1 MTINMTLV
9 MLVLSLIVVLYLIYR
24 IQKVGTKNKLNVYF
38 EILNMLLVVYLIGLI
53 LQILFSKTNI
63 NPMYFDFI
71 TYTAVVF
78 VPVVIYAISQEYG
91 RKNKIKIKYLTI
103 LPIITLLVL
112 WTNDLHGLFYE
123 KYSTIIF
130 EVRYGPYFYIYMI
143 YSYSLLFISFI
154 KLIVSSSKK
163 SGFLTPQTGLIILGV
178 LAPVLPNVLG
188 TLKLISMS
196 IYITP
201 IMFTATAICFY
212 IAIIKLKALNIIPVT
227 LRTVIDNMSDGFVV
241 ISEDGTIAD
250 LNNTFLRKFGEL
262 KEFKNKDNL
271 FEVLSK
277 SDIVDFNMFKSHIKE
292 AKDKNGIITKE
303 YHLVKGTYDKYFE
316 IDFQP
321 VKSKDGKENVA
332 TMLLIRDITQA
343 KRDMEIMMK
352 NESLVMLGELAG
364 GVAHDINTPIS
375 AIKSGLLIF
384 KDIVKSEDEKML
396 LERMDSCANKI
407 VTLTN
412 SLRNQIRNIG
422 SDVVTDVSIT
432 TVVTDLAV
440 IIHNELTKHKVKL
453 NTEIKDELIVEGN
466 QAKLS
471 QVVTNIVI
479 NAIQAYEDRGGEVNL
494 KVYKDKNNAV
504 ISVEDFAGGI
514 PEYIKNNIGKN
525 ILTTKGVSGT
535 GFGLYMAYSVIQGA
549 FGGNITFDTVEG
561 HGTIFYITIP
571 VYKEVIE

>member
-9 MLVLSLIVVLYLIYR
+9 MLVLSLFVVMYFIYK
-24 IQKVGTKNKLNVYF
+24 IQKIDTKNKLNIYF
-38 EILNMLLVVYLIGLI
+38 AVLNMLLVVYLIGLI
-53 LQILFSKTNI
+53 LQIIFSKTTI

-78 VPVVIYAISQEYG
+78 IPVVIFAISQEYG
-91 RKNKIKIKYLTI
+91 RGTKIKIGYLTI
-103 LPIITLLVL
+103 LPIISLLIL
-112 WTNDLHGLFYE
+112 WTNDLHGMFYN
-123 KYSTIIF
+123 KYSTIIS
-130 EVRYGPYFYIYMI
+130 EVKYGPYFYIYMI
-143 YSYSLLFISFI
+143 YSYSLLVISFI
-154 KLIVSSSKK
+154 KLIISSTKK

-188 TLKLISMS
+188 TLKIIDMS
-196 IYITP
+196 IYVTP

-227 LRTVIDNMSDGFVV
+227 LRTVIDNMSDAFVV

-250 LNNTFLRKFGEL
+250 LNNTFLDKFKPL
-262 KEFKNKDNL
+262 KEIKNKDNL
-271 FEVLSK
+271 LDILSK
-277 SDIVDFNMFKSHIKE
+277 TDIIDFKEFETHIAE
-292 AKDKNGIITKE
+292 AKEKQTTITKE
-303 YHLVKGTYDKYFE
+303 YHIEKGAFDKYFE

-321 VKSKDGKENVA
+321 VKSKDGKEYVA
-332 TMLLIRDITQA
+332 TLLLLRDVTQT
-343 KRDMEIMMK
+343 KKDMEIMMK

-384 KDIVKSEDEKML
+384 KDIMKSDDEKML
-396 LERMDSCANKI
+396 LERMDSCADKI

-422 SDVVTDVSIT
+422 SDVVTDISIT
-432 TVVTDLAV
+432 TVINDLSV

-453 NTEIKDELIVEGN
+453 NTEIKEELVVQGN

-479 NAIQAYEDRGGEVNL
+479 NAIQAYENRGGDVNL
-494 KVYKDKNNAV
+494 TVYKENKNAV
-504 ISVEDFAGGI
+504 IKVEDLAGGI

-549 FGGNITFDTVEG
+549 FGGEITFDTKEG
-561 HGTIFYITIP
+561 VGTVFYIKIP
-571 VYKEVIE
+571 LNKEV